1 MDLSRT
7 PLQSLGEGR
16 AWSTSQRIK
25 QSRKMRGM
33 SAVLSRAHRK
43 PSVIRKGQISH
54 RRNKAMNKVR
64 TSGGLM
70 RRGAAKIWNRI
81 KRIAQK
87 RVGTGIFSRWRR
99 KADDMDYVTKVE
111 AYESLV
117 EYLQESRASR

>member
-1 MDLSRT
+1 MSTSRRIKLSRT
-7 PLQSLGEGR
+7 MR
-16 AWSTSQRIK
+16 AMKARL
-25 QSRKMRGM
+25 
-33 SAVLSRAHRK
+33 SAVHKK
-43 PSVIRKGQISH
+43 PAVIRKGQISR
-54 RRNKAMNKVR
+54 RRNKALNKVS